1 MCGISIAINKNNDFL
16 SETIIRSMND
26 VITHRGPDSEGFF
39 FNNNFALGHR
49 RLSILDLSSAGHQP
63 MNYCNLS
70 ITYNGEVYNYI
81 ELKEELKLL
90 GYRFNSTTDTEVILA
105 AYKHWGV
112 KAFEKFN
119 GMWAF
124 AIYDV
129 EKNEIIFCRDRF
141 GIKPLYYTN
150 TENHFLAGSEIKQ
163 FVAVKEFCAKLNKRA
178 AINFLIKGLL
188 NYSEETF
195 FENVN
200 ELRPGHYLKYNI
212 STHHCTITKW
222 YDLDKSS
229 VLISDDFK
237 TAVKKVKDLFV
248 DSIKLRMR
256 SDVRVGSCLSGGIDS
271 SSIVCVIKAN
281 QLANKDFAT
290 ITSCY
295 KDKLYDEQN
304 FSDAVNKKTGYLSV
318 KVFPELNDL
327 LDMGLLDNMIY
338 QQDQPFSGASH
349 YSEYNVFKKA
359 KEENIIVMQD
369 GQGSDEYLCGYGEFI
384 ACYISELLRKFNW
397 LEAFHL
403 LKCKAQHNRISL
415 IRETWTLI
423 KSTIF
428 IKLKKTIWRKLG
440 KSENPWLSPA
450 WQQIG
455 NNNIVDFDKINIRDL
470 SIAEINHSS
479 IPYQLHSEDRNSMT
493 FSIESR
499 LPFLDHRLVEYV
511 IGLPNS
517 YKIRDGYSKFILRE
531 AMDELPD
538 VVKYRKDKMGFVAPD
553 APWLKENKVRV
564 RAELQ
569 LMVSRTGIF
578 TDDLVVRF
586 DKFVSGELGY
596 EPIYFRAMAFSR
608 FINVFNMKI
617 D

>member
-1 MCGISIAINKNNDFL
+1 MCGISIAINKNNNLL
-16 SETIIRSMND
+16 SETIIKSMND
-26 VITHRGPDSEGFF
+26 VITHRGPDSEGYF
-39 FNNNFALGHR
+39 FNNNLALGHR

-63 MNYCNLS
+63 MNYGNLI

-81 ELKEELKLL
+81 ELKDELKLL
-90 GYRFNSTTDTEVILA
+90 GYKFNSTTDTEVILA
-105 AYKHWGV
+105 AYKHWGFE
-112 KAFEKFN
+112 AFEKFN
-119 GMWAF
+119 GMWSF
-124 AIYDV
+124 AIHDID
-129 EKNEIIFCRDRF
+129 KNEIIFCRDRF

-150 TENHFLAGSEIKQ
+150 TENYFLAGSEIKQ
-163 FVAVKEFCAKLNKRA
+163 FVAVKEFCAKLNKRT
-178 AINFLIKGLL
+178 AINFLLKGLL

-195 FENVN
+195 FENVK

-212 STHHCTITKW
+212 STHQCTETKW

-229 VLISDDFK
+229 VLVTDDFK
-237 TAVKKVKDLFV
+237 TAVKKVKGLFA
-248 DSIKLRMR
+248 DSVRLRMR

-271 SSIVCVIKAN
+271 SSIVCAIKAN
-281 QLANKDFAT
+281 QLANKEFAT

-295 KDKLYDEQN
+295 KNKRYDEQK
-304 FSDAVNKKTGYLSV
+304 FSDVVSKKTGYLAL

-327 LDMGLLDNMIY
+327 LDMGHLDNMIY

-369 GQGSDEYLCGYGEFI
+369 GQGSDEYLCGYGEFFT
-384 ACYISELLRKFNW
+384 CYILELLWKFNW

-403 LKCKAQHNRISL
+403 LKCKAQHNRVSL
-415 IRETWTLI
+415 IRETW
-423 KSTIF
+423 IF
-428 IKLKKTIWRKLG
+428 IKSASFKKIKKIVWRKFG
-440 KSENPWLSPA
+440 KIENPWLSPA

-455 NNNIVDFDKINIRDL
+455 INNIVDFDKINIRDL

-553 APWLKENKVRV
+553 APWLKENHVRV

-569 LMVSRTGIF
+569 LIIAKTGIF
-578 TDDLVVRF
+578 TDDLIVRF

-596 EPIYFRAMAFSR
+596 EPIYFRAMAFNR